1 MADGVLYEGS
11 DKREHVCA
19 PSHGRVYYA
28 RVPRLLMREPLLGGR
43 GRRGRR
49 VALLPRVV
57 EGEGCCVVGGTCRR

>member
-43 GRRGRR
+43 EGKEGGSVR
-49 VALLPRVV
+49 VRLCCRELWKGRVV
-57 EGEGCCVVGGTCRR
+57 AS

>member
-28 RVPRLLMREPLLGGR
+28 RVPRLLMREPLLGG
-43 GRRGRR
+43 GKEGGSVR
-49 VALLPRVV
+49 VRLCCRELWKGRVV
-57 EGEGCCVVGGTCRR
+57 AS

>member
-28 RVPRLLMREPLLGGR
+28 RVPRLLMREPLLEGG
-43 GRRGRR
+43 GKEGGSVR
-49 VALLPRVV
+49 VRLCCRELWKGRVV
-57 EGEGCCVVGGTCRR
+57 AS